1 MKKGNVIRTSAFLLS
16 AALVATPLLRKKG
29 EKNTKN
35 LEARTNA
42 IKVYDVG
49 NHEVKKLPFEDYYLN
64 SSNEEKDDVSIV
76 ITPTVATIS
85 GICDDVEYTKS
96 LISEHKIGPVF
107 FNIEPI
113 MNDTSLTISEKIEL
127 IKTYLEK
134 TEENGIYVG
143 AYGTN
148 SSLYYLN
155 EYYDIKKYDTYLIC
169 DDNEKKYDGNST
181 FVLNKEGKLEVT
193 NPNIFRTIEDNNFNN
208 KDNFVSD
215 FCFIVND
222 VESLNYIADIN
233 NISIADLLKYNDIDY
248 EDITSGTILRIP
260 NKTQKSNGLFKT
272 NEFAVSKGIDISV
285 YQDNADWNKVKSNV
299 DFVIIRATYGKHKDS
314 SFDNHYSNA
323 SSRDIPIGIYSYSYA
338 ETKEEMEDEAKFL
351 VENLKD
357 KNITYPVYLDLED
370 RDTCLKM
377 DDKELIEGIAAWNK
391 IVREAGF
398 IPGIY
403 TNMSTY
409 VEINNKTNKI
419 NPGLLNSFN
428 IWIAGGQDYD
438 SELSFGK
445 IEDPGCKASYNGI
458 DINCQMRQV
467 SSRCTDIGIGNH
479 NGYVDFN
486 YCYVSNY
493 NNYIV
498 SKSFPTKTFTRF
510 NIDEIFM
517 LSGVSIAGIL
527 VGSFGVKLLISRKK
541 NKGKSKVK
549 ELE

>member
-16 AALVATPLLRKKG
+16 ATLIATPLLRKKG
-29 EKNTKN
+29 EKNTKS
-35 LEARTNA
+35 LETRTNT

-49 NHEVKKLPFEDYYLN
+49 NHEQKKLPFEDYRLN
-64 SSNEEKDDVSIV
+64 SSNEEKDDVSVV
-76 ITPTVATIS
+76 ITPTAATIS

-107 FNIEPI
+107 LNVEPI
-113 MNDTSLTISEKIEL
+113 INDTSLTISEKIEL

-155 EYYDIKKYDTYLIC
+155 QYYDIKKYDTYLIS
-169 DDNEKKYDGNST
+169 DDNENKYDGNST
-181 FVLNKEGKLEVT
+181 FVLNKEGKLEIT
-193 NPNIFRTIEDNNFNN
+193 NPDIFRIIEDNNFNN
-208 KDNFVSD
+208 KDNFTYDSY
-215 FCFIVND
+215 FIVND
-222 VESLNYIADIN
+222 VDSLNYIADVN
-233 NISIADLLKYNDIDY
+233 NISIDDLLKYNDINY

-260 NKTQKSNGLFKT
+260 NKTQKSNGKI
-272 NEFAVSKGIDISV
+272 NETAVSKGIDISV
-285 YQDNADWNKVKSNV
+285 YQDSADWDKVKSNV
-299 DFVIIRATYGKHKDS
+299 DFVIIRATYGEEKDA
-314 SFDNHYSNA
+314 SFDNHYNNA

-338 ETKEEMEDEAKFL
+338 ETKEEMEAEAKFL
-351 VENLKD
+351 VKNLKD
-357 KNITYPVYLDLED
+357 KNITYPVYLDFED
-370 RDTCLKM
+370 IDTCLKM
-377 DDKELIEGIAAWNK
+377 DAQELIEGITAWNK

-403 TNMSTY
+403 TNISTY
-409 VEINNKTNKI
+409 AEIYNKTNKI
-419 NPGLLNSFN
+419 SPNFLNSFN
-428 IWIAGGQDYD
+428 IWIAGGQNYD
-438 SELSFGK
+438 SELSFEK
-445 IEDPGCKASYNGI
+445 IEDPGSMTSYNGI

-467 SSRCTDIGIGNH
+467 SSKCTDIGIGNH

-498 SKSFPTKTFTRF
+498 SKSFPTKAFTRF

-517 LSGVSIAGIL
+517 LSGMSIAGIL
-527 VGSFGVKLLISRKK
+527 VGSFGIKLLIPKK
-541 NKGKSKVK
+541 RNKGKLKVR
-549 ELE
+549 ELD